1 MLRCKYSYA
10 CKRCA
15 YSYVDEDGQTRSSD
29 TLRRC
34 QSRIIAMTV
43 NRGYIR
49 RQVGRTHYIMWRF
62 CYIHSST
69 YLYKSK
75 GKKGASSRSTKWHAT
90 NHLNHKYWAENWSDF
105 KFFEYVLG
113 RSFFLGKCWKGKYSQ
128 CPLVVLTQS
137 KISIDFHFYG
147 ADIYEIV

>member
-1 MLRCKYSYA
+1 MILISESVEEKRFDKGTPPLTQILQCKYSYA

-49 RQVGRTHYIMWRF
+49 RQVGRTHYIM
-62 CYIHSST
+62 
-69 YLYKSK
+69 
-75 GKKGASSRSTKWHAT
+75 
-90 NHLNHKYWAENWSDF
+90 
-105 KFFEYVLG
+105 
-113 RSFFLGKCWKGKYSQ
+113 
-128 CPLVVLTQS
+128 
-137 KISIDFHFYG
+137 
-147 ADIYEIV
+147 